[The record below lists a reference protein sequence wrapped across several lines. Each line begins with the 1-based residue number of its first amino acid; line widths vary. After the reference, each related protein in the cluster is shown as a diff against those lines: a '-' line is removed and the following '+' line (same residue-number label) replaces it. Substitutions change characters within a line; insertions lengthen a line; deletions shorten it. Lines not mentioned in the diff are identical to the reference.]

1 MDYIKKDILKLY
13 HLYFFENQTNL
24 FLDYAFPMDI
34 NKYISVLSD
43 FINDNSDELR
53 KKIKPLVKL
62 IKLLY
67 KNKNENAKNL
77 DACIKEFIN
86 DTASY
91 KNAGIFAK
99 EAEISDML
107 KNMYMFDLVEKIRF
121 SKLQKESLRDTS
133 SYNRHIEK
141 SLTNMKNS
149 LIVLFELEADYKEV
163 FAALEKYYEFN
174 RHVNTEKCW
183 SEFNSL
189 KSYSSFNK
197 FLEKKNIE
205 HHK

>member
-1 MDYIKKDILKLY
+1 MDYIKKDISKLY
-13 HLYFFENQTNL
+13 HLYFFENQTNM
-24 FLDYAFPMDI
+24 FFDYDFSMDI

-43 FINDNSDELR
+43 FINDNNEEL
-53 KKIKPLVKL
+53 KKKTKPLVEL

-67 KNKNENAKNL
+67 KNDNTKNL

-99 EAEISDML
+99 ETEMSDML

-121 SKLQKESLRDTS
+121 SKLQRESLRDTS

-141 SLTNMKNS
+141 SLTDMKNA
-149 LIVLFELEADYKEV
+149 LIVLFELEADYKEL
-163 FAALEKYYEFN
+163 FTALEKYYEFN

-189 KSYSSFNK
+189 ESYSSFNK
-197 FLEKKNIE
+197 FLEEKGIKN
-205 HHK
+205 HT